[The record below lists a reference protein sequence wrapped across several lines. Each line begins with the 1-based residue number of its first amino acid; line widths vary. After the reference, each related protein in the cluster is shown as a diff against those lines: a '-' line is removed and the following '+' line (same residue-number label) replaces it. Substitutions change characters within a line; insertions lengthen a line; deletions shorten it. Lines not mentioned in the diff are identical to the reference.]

1 MTCDITDWKCQRHF
15 TQPRLTVH
23 YKCIWMYF
31 YLDVRIYSN
40 SLLCSDFFWG
50 PTRVQTLWFSHQKSN
65 TAWRSPAKHHGRH
78 DGQQAVSIPHLK
90 QQQVTAGSFPSW
102 TYIWLLLFFTEMHLV
117 KMIVTWPSDFHGGWG
132 WKKHKRPPSRRQWE
146 NHGRPNLIRM
156 DHMWNRDKISRWE
169 GATLGPIPAVQR
181 WHLDSQWQSTAEN
194 NNNRCLCCT
203 FQKAV
208 TKRFCSRFVHLE
220 TLDGKLG
227 KNVTE
232 QKGGGG
238 WRHKTVRHANNNN
251 NNNKGE
257 ESDQKTETDSASESS
272 WSKKEAARRS
282 CRTILVYTSV
292 WFVPKTTFFSLKYV
306 LRFWSL
312 VQHTHTHT
320 HGPE

>member
-1 MTCDITDWKCQRHF
+1 
-15 TQPRLTVH
+15 
-23 YKCIWMYF
+23 
-31 YLDVRIYSN
+31 
-40 SLLCSDFFWG
+40 
-50 PTRVQTLWFSHQKSN
+50 
-65 TAWRSPAKHHGRH
+65 
-78 DGQQAVSIPHLK
+78 
-90 QQQVTAGSFPSW
+90 
-102 TYIWLLLFFTEMHLV
+102 MHLV
-117 KMIVTWPSDFHGGWG
+117 KMIVTWPSDFHWGWG

-272 WSKKEAARRS
+272 WLKKEAARRS

-320 HGPE
+320 RTRVEGDRQTVCPWTCCGKTITPSVNQLTNSSQLPQVASSEASAPQGRARGPHARVVLR

>member
-1 MTCDITDWKCQRHF
+1 MTSPVGWHVTWLIGSASVISHNRGSPFTTSVFGCTFIWTSAYIQTHF
-15 TQPRLTVH
+15 FAV
-23 YKCIWMYF
+23 I
-31 YLDVRIYSN
+31 
-40 SLLCSDFFWG
+40 FFWG
-50 PTRVQTLWFSHQKSN
+50 TTRVQTLWFSHQKSN
-65 TAWRSPAKHHGRH
+65 TAWRSPAKH
-78 DGQQAVSIPHLK
+78 
-90 QQQVTAGSFPSW
+90 SW
-102 TYIWLLLFFTEMHLV
+102 TSWWATSCFHATFKATTSDRRALSFMNVYLIIFFFFTEMHLV

-181 WHLDSQWQSTAEN
+181 WHLDSQRQSTAEN

-232 QKGGGG
+232 QKGGGVG
-238 WRHKTVRHANNNN
+238 GTR
-251 NNNKGE
+251 
-257 ESDQKTETDSASESS
+257 Q
-272 WSKKEAARRS
+272 
-282 CRTILVYTSV
+282 
-292 WFVPKTTFFSLKYV
+292 
-306 LRFWSL
+306 
-312 VQHTHTHT
+312 
-320 HGPE
+320 